1 MNSMQTNVIDIII
14 YLVRRIQDGDEL
26 ESVKL
31 GPLKQYDRSEISAAY
46 SWVVQQ
52 YEKGDL
58 KQMISHRSRA
68 EHSHRVLHMAERMMI
83 SREAYGYL
91 LELHNV
97 GLLDHSS
104 MERIIEKAMF
114 TGTDTLTIDR
124 VKELATKTI
133 FSDTPDSPFH
143 TLYLKGNETI
153 N

>member
-1 MNSMQTNVIDIII
+1 MQNNVIDIII

-26 ESVKL
+26 ESVKMD
-31 GPLKQYDRSEISAAY
+31 PLKQYDRSEISAAY

-58 KQMISHRSRA
+58 KKMMSRRSDA
-68 EHSHRVLHMAERMMI
+68 QSHRVLHMAERMMI

-97 GLLDHSS
+97 GLLDHGA

-124 VKELATKTI
+124 VKDLAIKTI
-133 FSDTPDSPFH
+133 FSGAPDSPFH